1 MSFFKEKKQRGIM
14 AGIGKRGGRPKGLP
28 KTGGIKKGYTD
39 ETVKQLRNLV
49 ADIVRKNVETID
61 EDLRAM
67 SPRYRVALLE
77 KLLNYCL
84 PRMQAVESTI
94 TAEVQTQSRLDLS
107 GISDADMSEIADKI
121 RAASEKA
128 KNED

>member
-1 MSFFKEKKQRGIM
+1 M

-94 TAEVQTQSRLDLS
+94 TAEVQTQARLDLS

>member
-1 MSFFKEKKQRGIM
+1 M
-14 AGIGKRGGRPKGLP
+14 AGTGKRGGRPKGLP
-28 KTGGIKKGYTD
+28 KTGGMKKGYTD

-49 ADIVRKNVETID
+49 ADIVRRNVETID

-94 TAEVQTQSRLDLS
+94 TAEVQTQARLDFS

>member
-1 MSFFKEKKQRGIM
+1 M
-14 AGIGKRGGRPKGLP
+14 AGTGKRGGRPKGLP

-94 TAEVQTQSRLDLS
+94 TAEVQTQTRLDLS

-121 RAASEKA
+121 RSASEKA
-128 KNED
+128 KDED